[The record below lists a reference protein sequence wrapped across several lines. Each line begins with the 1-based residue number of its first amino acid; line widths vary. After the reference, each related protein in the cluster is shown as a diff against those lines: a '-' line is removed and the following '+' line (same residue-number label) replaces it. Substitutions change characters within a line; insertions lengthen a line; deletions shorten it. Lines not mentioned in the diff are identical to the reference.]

1 LFVLA
6 PSLGS
11 SSGDCNSLDG
21 HAPKSE
27 NPRLRHGASFTYSLL
42 LYLFPF
48 PSPPIFENGQT
59 LETWGTDGLSFF
71 EFVGG
76 QQCANT
82 GYTPGFVHFS
92 CRAPRRG
99 TQDSSAPPVVDLI
112 AFLRS
117 LAPLCEQLAPGWTSR
132 VGEDWARGHREATG
146 GIVKAEEFRV
156 LMEACQVG
164 VKKDK
169 DEKKINGGAAK
180 KVIDPGQK
188 TTLDGFFK
196 ISPAK
201 KVKGEKV

>member
-1 LFVLA
+1 MSWSVLCFTNTSLFPQSSETAIGQTADTCNSRVTNRLFV
-6 PSLGS
+6 
-11 SSGDCNSLDG
+11 
-21 HAPKSE
+21 
-27 NPRLRHGASFTYSLL
+27 R
-42 LYLFPF
+42 
-48 PSPPIFENGQT
+48 
-59 LETWGTDGLSFF
+59 
-71 EFVGG
+71 G

-82 GYTPGFVHFS
+82 GYTAGYVHFS
-92 CRAPRRG
+92 CRAPRKD
-99 TQDSSAPPVVDLI
+99 TQDSSAPPVDLI

-164 VKKDK
+164 VRKDK
-169 DEKKINGGAAK
+169 EEGKKINGAAK

-201 KVKGEKV
+201 AKGEKEKV